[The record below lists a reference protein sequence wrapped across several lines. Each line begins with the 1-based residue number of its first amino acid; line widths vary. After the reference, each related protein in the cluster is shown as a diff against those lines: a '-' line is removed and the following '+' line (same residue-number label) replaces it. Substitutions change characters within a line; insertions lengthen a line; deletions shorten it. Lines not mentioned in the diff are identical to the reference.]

1 MARYLSKAKFAY
13 SYRSPNSCGR
23 ENDCLGI
30 STRTFGPSAFCVASA
45 ADQMDAREV
54 SIVSIATTVVA
65 ATLSVNR
72 VSVRRTVDRYIREAN
87 CWMRLTNLIFKPSK
101 SSTKTR
107 QF

>member
-1 MARYLSKAKFAY
+1 M
-13 SYRSPNSCGR
+13 
-23 ENDCLGI
+23 GI

-72 VSVRRTVDRYIREAN
+72 VAVRRTVDRYIREAN
-87 CWMRLTNLIFKPSK
+87 CWMRLANLIFKPLK

>member
-1 MARYLSKAKFAY
+1 M
-13 SYRSPNSCGR
+13 
-23 ENDCLGI
+23 GI
-30 STRTFGPSAFCVASA
+30 FTRTFGSSAFCVASA

-72 VSVRRTVDRYIREAN
+72 VALRRTVDRYIREGN
-87 CWMRLTNLIFKPSK
+87 YCMRLTNLIFKPPK